1 MLPDHEKNLRA
12 AARAHRNGLSVR
24 AAAIR
29 HGVSRT
35 TLRRHMDGGISRR
48 EASQKRQNLSPTT
61 ERFLVRWVKLQTKLG
76 YAPPHSRFR
85 LFAMRLSQASGGPQT
100 LGTHWVRRF
109 LRRYPELKTLQS
121 VRYDWRR
128 SNAACS
134 VNIVEFFDRLD
145 DPLMSAIPPAHT
157 YNADEIGMMVGIG
170 DAPLVIGPSELKE
183 VLINDPLN
191 RDSVTIV
198 ECVSGDDRALF
209 PLVIFGG
216 KNVQQQW
223 FNDEMFNDDDLKQWK
238 FDSKALNSRLAM
250 QADAMTADAPDRPK
264 TLDRALQD
272 SENHLQTPKNSKDL
286 RELETSLLAEDGLP
300 QTAGVR
306 RMSRQSRRPLTLSTP
321 LSWDCSIARSD

>member
-1 MLPDHEKNLRA
+1 MLFDYEKKLRA

-24 AAAIR
+24 AAALR

-35 TLRRHMDGGISRR
+35 TLQRHMDGGASRR
-48 EASQKRQNLSPTT
+48 EASQKRQNLSPAT

-109 LRRYPELKTLQS
+109 LRRHPELKTLRS

-128 SNAACS
+128 ANAACS

-145 DPLMSAIPPAHT
+145 DPLMSAIPPEHT
-157 YNADEIGMMVGIG
+157 YNADEIGTQVGIG

-191 RDSVTIV
+191 RDWVTIV
-198 ECVSGDDRALF
+198 ECVSGDGRALK

-216 KNVQQQW
+216 KTV
-223 FNDEMFNDDDLKQWK
+223 
-238 FDSKALNSRLAM
+238 
-250 QADAMTADAPDRPK
+250 
-264 TLDRALQD
+264 
-272 SENHLQTPKNSKDL
+272 
-286 RELETSLLAEDGLP
+286 
-300 QTAGVR
+300 
-306 RMSRQSRRPLTLSTP
+306 
-321 LSWDCSIARSD
+321 